1 MAKYV
6 KFIFLIV
13 SMLFV
18 FAPELFAQEV
28 DIPLAEKI
36 ADDTEDMGVFELG
49 KYLVF
54 GVAGLIFA
62 GLSLY
67 ALSTT
72 GNAALQ
78 SFNEWRTGRIEFADM
93 ASKVGLALVVMVV
106 VLLLAYLGYQ
116 VVESNA

>member
-1 MAKYV
+1 MKKYLKLLLVMLPLMAV
-6 KFIFLIV
+6 V
-13 SMLFV
+13 
-18 FAPELFAQEV
+18 APDLLAQEI

-49 KYLVF
+49 KFLIF

-78 SFNEWRTGRIEFADM
+78 SFNEWRTGRIEFGDM
-93 ASKVGLALVVMVV
+93 ASKVGMALVVMVV

-116 VVESNA
+116 TVEANS